1 MNRST
6 TTTVSQATRITRR
19 SGRAILGTGLLSIA
33 TLVASGC
40 SNGGEG
46 ALSGAALGAIAGMGL
61 GSLSGDMGKGAAA
74 GAIVGGLGGLILGD
88 QNARRSAGR

>member
-1 MNRST
+1 MTRQISNR
-6 TTTVSQATRITRR
+6 RLGR
-19 SGRAILGTGLLSIA
+19 SLLGTALVS
-33 TLVASGC
+33 LVALVSGC